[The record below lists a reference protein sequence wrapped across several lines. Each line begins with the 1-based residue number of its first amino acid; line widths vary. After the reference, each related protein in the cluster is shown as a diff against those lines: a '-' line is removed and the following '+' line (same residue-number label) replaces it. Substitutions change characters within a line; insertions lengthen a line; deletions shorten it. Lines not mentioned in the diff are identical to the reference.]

1 VAVDDFSDIS
11 LVLSSVQ
18 KEQILQALRKEENS
32 VSMIIRSVLLHNTL
46 PAAKEL
52 QLNTSTYTKNVSLA
66 RQQLFELAA
75 QTLGSEFAEIELVQ
89 KLLEA
94 ARTDTAFKYIKQLEK
109 QYETT
114 QKWLLLERLFVEAFR
129 FAQITGDGK
138 LLLAFEKKR
147 NANIERYAEF
157 SRLSGILMREI
168 ILHEGFSLRPP
179 DEKQYLKKLQGIQ
192 QRTRSLKHYKL
203 IHNSYFIEYMFLSR
217 FSGNATRI
225 KDCIRQMRDNC
236 KQHRDS
242 MDSITLETAELNYI
256 NYLCIYSGTEDPD
269 RAAELLFNQTLHSG
283 NYIKSNL
290 CLTMLEYAAFE
301 GKQKTFDTWFGRLQ
315 ELQDDTKFSPYVNAL
330 LAVNAFGK
338 QDWNAFKKATE
349 KFLSDPSRML
359 FPDMQFFVRMLE
371 LYRQLQ
377 HEAYD
382 ITLMLASI
390 KTLKVFAARNLNKN
404 RFAEDLT
411 LLQYL
416 EKTILALSK
425 HKKKPVLQ
433 MELSTFRNT
442 GFLLKNI

>member
-1 VAVDDFSDIS
+1 MDDFSDIS
-11 LVLSSVQ
+11 LVLTNTQ
-18 KEQILQALRKEENS
+18 KERILQTGKKEENS
-32 VSMIIRSVLLHNTL
+32 VALIIRSVLLHNTL
-46 PAAKEL
+46 PDAKALEL
-52 QLNTSTYTKNVSLA
+52 NDSTYTKNVSLA
-66 RQQLFELAA
+66 RQRLFELAA
-75 QTLGSEFAEIELVQ
+75 QTLGSEFSEIELVQ

-114 QKWLLLERLFVEAFR
+114 QKWLLLERLYVEAFR

-138 LLLAFEKKR
+138 LLLAYEKKR

-157 SRLSGILMREI
+157 SRLSGVVMQEI

-192 QRTRSLKHYKL
+192 QRTRKLKHYKL
-203 IHNSYFIEYMFLSR
+203 IHNSYFIEYGFLSR
-217 FSGNATRI
+217 FSANASRI
-225 KDCIRQMRDNC
+225 KNCIHQMLENC
-236 KQHRDS
+236 RLHAAS
-242 MDSITLETAELNYI
+242 MDQITLETAELNHI
-256 NYLCIYSGTEDPD
+256 NYLCAYSEAENPEK
-269 RAAELLFNQTLHSG
+269 AAEQLFGKVLHSG

-301 GKQKTFDTWFGRLQ
+301 EKQKTFDTWFERLQ
-315 ELQDDTKFSPYVNAL
+315 ELNDDTKFSPYVNAL

-338 QDWNAFKKATE
+338 QDWSAFKKTTE

-371 LYRQLQ
+371 LYRQLL

-382 ITLMLASI
+382 VTLLLASI
-390 KTLKVFAARNLNKN
+390 KTLKVFAARNLNKT
-404 RFAEDLT
+404 RFAEDLA
-411 LLQYL
+411 LLQHL

-425 HKKKPVLQ
+425 HKKKPALQ
-433 MELSTFRNT
+433 MEHCTFRNT
-442 GFLLKNI
+442 GFLLRQV